1 LSGIHAVDLASNPAL
16 RHTTR
21 GRKVKQA
28 NFLMQ
33 NTLSLQ
39 SPAFANGA
47 RTTPSAPPRGF
58 VRRVSTFR
66 LIVQL
71 IKDSRDTPRAVLV
84 ASFLINLLALA
95 LPLTILQVY
104 DRVIP
109 NAAYNTLTALLAAL
123 FTVVVFDTVLKIA
136 RNHLVSRAVM
146 ESAFKARVTAAAKL
160 LYGDQRKISAKPRSY
175 WFDRMS
181 AVEEMGSMR
190 GAADR
195 TVLLDIPFIVIFL
208 FMTGL
213 IGGWLVLV
221 PLTLIVA
228 FAAVMLWLS
237 GKQRR
242 LMDDG
247 REEDER
253 RYGYIVE
260 WLGGIATIKTLAM
273 EPQIQRQFE
282 EMMARASA
290 YSFLAAKRNNRVPA
304 LGQLFSNLMMVSVIT
319 GGAVFVIDGVMSIG
333 SLACCS
339 LLATRVAQPMF
350 RAISVWTQIEASTL
364 AEMRAQEILDLP
376 IGPLP
381 GVAACTGAI
390 ELADVHVPPRGRWN
404 GFEKLRLRI
413 EPGDF
418 IGITGGVGSGKSTLL
433 ALLNGSL
440 APASG
445 EVRVDGVDIASPEGA
460 AMRHAIQTIDG
471 RITLMRGSIIEN
483 IAMFRT
489 GPFLR
494 EAVAAVELM
503 GFHEQ
508 INGLAEGYD
517 TQVGDGSPTV
527 LPQGFQQSL
536 MIARALAHK
545 PGILLID
552 DVNALF
558 DAETQRRLS
567 LALEALSGA
576 ISIVLV
582 SSNTSLLRQA
592 HRIFALRDGFLSP
605 LADIDMPP
613 AVADAIPGALPPREL
628 S

>member
-1 LSGIHAVDLASNPAL
+1 
-16 RHTTR
+16 
-21 GRKVKQA
+21 
-28 NFLMQ
+28 MQ
-33 NTLSLQ
+33 NAASSLQ
-39 SPAFANGA
+39 SSAVADAA
-47 RTTPSAPPRGF
+47 RATRPGEARGF

-66 LIVQL
+66 LIAQL
-71 IKDSRDTPRAVLV
+71 IKDSRETSRAVLV

-95 LPLTILQVY
+95 LPLTILQIY

-109 NAAYNTLTALLAAL
+109 NAAFNTLTALLIAL
-123 FTVVVFDTVLKIA
+123 FTVIVFDMVLKIA
-136 RNHLVSRAVM
+136 RNHLVSRAM
-146 ESAFKARVTAAAKL
+146 LESAFKTRVTAAAKL
-160 LYGDQRKISAKPRSY
+160 LYGDQREINAKPRSY

-195 TVLLDIPFIVIFL
+195 TVLLDIPFIAIFL

-213 IGGWLVLV
+213 IGGWLVMV
-221 PLTLIVA
+221 PLALIVT

-237 GKQRR
+237 GQQRR

-247 REEDER
+247 REEDEH

-260 WLGGIATIKTLAM
+260 WLAGITTIKALAM
-273 EPQIQRQFE
+273 EAQIQRQFE

-290 YSFLAAKRNNRVPA
+290 YSFLAAERNNRVPA
-304 LGQLFSNLMMVSVIT
+304 LGQLFSNLMMVSVVT
-319 GGAVFVIDGVMSIG
+319 GGAVFVIDGGMSIG

-339 LLATRVAQPMF
+339 LLATRIAQPMF
-350 RAISVWTQIEASTL
+350 RVISVWTQIEASTL

-376 IGPLP
+376 ISVLP
-381 GVAACTGAI
+381 GDSVPRTGAI
-390 ELADVHVPPRGRWN
+390 EMTDVHLPSRGRWN

-413 EPGDF
+413 EPGEF
-418 IGITGGVGSGKSTLL
+418 IGVTGGLGSGKSTFL

-445 EVRVDGVDIASPEGA
+445 HVRVDGVDIASPEGGE
-460 AMRHAIQTIDG
+460 MRRAIQTIDG

-489 GPFLR
+489 GEFMR

-508 INGLAEGYD
+508 INGLADGYD
-517 TQVGDGSPTV
+517 TKVGDGAATV

-545 PGILLID
+545 PSVLLID
-552 DVNALF
+552 DINALF
-558 DAETQRRLS
+558 DVETRRRLS
-567 LALEALSGA
+567 RALEALSGA

-582 SSNTSLLRQA
+582 SSNTSLLKQA
-592 HRIFALRDGFLSP
+592 NRIFALREGYLTP
-605 LADIDMPP
+605 LVDIEIPP
-613 AVADAIPGALPPREL
+613 GPFDAPPGGISRWEHR
-628 S
+628 